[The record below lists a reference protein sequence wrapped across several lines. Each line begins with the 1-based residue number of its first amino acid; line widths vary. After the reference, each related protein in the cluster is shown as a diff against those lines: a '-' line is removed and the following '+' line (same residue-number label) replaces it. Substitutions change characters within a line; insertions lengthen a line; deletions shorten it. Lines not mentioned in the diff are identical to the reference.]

1 MLTRL
6 NGSHRQGADSRK
18 LSRQLDSYNREA
30 IGGLVVPDATRMW
43 SRRGPKFS
51 PGAPRTGPDTMGKAA
66 AHVRS
71 RCLPRIS
78 LVAGVSPSLQP
89 FRKPPLKLSAT
100 LPAWSIAAPA
110 LAWSLLAASYFGLGQ
125 LLGAFFTVLLVLG
138 LFAGVLAAVF
148 HAEVV
153 AHRVGEPYGTLVLAI
168 AVTAIEVALIVS
180 LMIAGGPETTGLA
193 RDTVFAAVMIILNGM
208 VGLCLLAGG
217 RKHGE
222 QTFGLYGVSAA
233 LATLT
238 AISVLTMV
246 LPNYTT
252 TTAGPVYSNSQLAF
266 IAIVSLV
273 LYGTFVLV
281 QTVRHRDYFLP
292 EAAANEEIH
301 AAPPT
306 ARMAATSAALLF
318 ACLVSVVLLAKSLSP
333 AVEAAVAA
341 AGAPKAL
348 VGIIIAAVVLLPES
362 IAAYQAARANRL
374 QTSLN
379 LALGSALASIG
390 LTIPAV
396 AIVSLV
402 TGWTLSLGIDIKST
416 VLLVLSIIVATLSL
430 GTGRTTVMQGTVH
443 LVIFAVY
450 LFTTIVP

>member
-1 MLTRL
+1 LKI
-6 NGSHRQGADSRK
+6 SKS
-18 LSRQLDSYNREA
+18 
-30 IGGLVVPDATRMW
+30 
-43 SRRGPKFS
+43 
-51 PGAPRTGPDTMGKAA
+51 
-66 AHVRS
+66 
-71 RCLPRIS
+71 LP
-78 LVAGVSPSLQP
+78 L
-89 FRKPPLKLSAT
+89 
-100 LPAWSIAAPA
+100 WSIASPTG
-110 LAWSLLAASYFGLGQ
+110 AWILLAGAS
-125 LLGAFFTVLLVLG
+125 LGAVESVGGIYNIFLVAG

-153 AHRVGEPYGTLVLAI
+153 AHRVGEPYGTLLLAV
-168 AVTAIEVALIVS
+168 AVTTIEVALIVS
-180 LMIAGGPETTGLA
+180 LMIAGGEATTGLA

-217 RKHGE
+217 SLHHE

-238 AISVLTMV
+238 AISGLTLV

-252 TTAGPVYSNSQLAF
+252 TVPGPVYSNSQLGF
-266 IAIVSLV
+266 IAIVSIV
-273 LYGTFVLV
+273 LYGTFVLI
-281 QTVRHRDYFLP
+281 QAVRHRDYFLP
-292 EAAANEEIH
+292 EVAMSDEDMH
-301 AAPPT
+301 AAPPSSK
-306 ARMAATSAALLF
+306 MAWVSVVLLL
-318 ACLVSVVLLAKSLSP
+318 ACLGSVVLLAKSLAP
-333 AVEAAVAA
+333 TVEAAVVA

-348 VGIIIAAVVLLPES
+348 VGIIIAAVVLLPEG
-362 IAAYQAARANRL
+362 IAAFQAARANRL

-396 AIVSLV
+396 AIVSLM

-416 VLLVLSIIVATLSL
+416 ALLVLSILVATLSL

-443 LVIFAVY
+443 LVIFVVY